1 MSPAQPARRC
11 FFILLIA
18 ASVLLAFVV
27 RPIASALFLAAVLAG
42 VLWPVHQ
49 RLSKLLRGRR
59 GLSAAA
65 FVIGVV
71 ILLLGPV
78 VAFST
83 FAITEGGEGLRFL
96 SETVRGEGVTGLVD
110 RLPPQLGG
118 PARQALDRLSAQG
131 EADLPRSF
139 QKQVSEQSGKAA
151 IAVGATL
158 SATGAFVFQTAMMLI
173 AFYFLLLEGDHLVIW
188 LDELSPLKRGQTQE
202 LLTEFKKVSFAVILS
217 TVITSAIQ
225 AAAALGGYFIAR
237 VPHPIFFAGVTFF
250 AAFIPA
256 IGAAAVCLVAAL
268 LLFATGHPYAA
279 LFLSLWGLIV
289 VGLVDNLV
297 KPLLIK
303 VGMQMNGAVVFF
315 SLVGGLS
322 AFGGVGLL
330 LGPLVVALFLSLL
343 RMYERDFKPLHH
355 VPSDG

>member
-1 MSPAQPARRC
+1 MTSAQPARRC

-18 ASVLLAFVV
+18 ASLLLAFVV

-65 FVIGVV
+65 FVLGVV

-78 VAFST
+78 VAFSA

-110 RLPPQLGG
+110 RLPPQLGR

-131 EADLPRSF
+131 EADLARSF

-173 AFYFLLLEGDHLVIW
+173 AFYFLLLQGDHLVIW

-202 LLTEFKKVSFAVILS
+202 LLTEFKQVSFAVILS
-217 TVITSAIQ
+217 TVITSAVQ

-256 IGAAAVCLVAAL
+256 IGAAAVCLVAAV

-355 VPSDG
+355 APSGG